1 MRETKDRIINFRVSE
16 EEYDWLKT
24 MSISSGVN
32 VTDIILYSL
41 RSTYKSFGDF
51 DTISKIEDTL
61 KGAHDE
67 EITYR
72 V

>member
-1 MRETKDRIINFRVSE
+1 MSE